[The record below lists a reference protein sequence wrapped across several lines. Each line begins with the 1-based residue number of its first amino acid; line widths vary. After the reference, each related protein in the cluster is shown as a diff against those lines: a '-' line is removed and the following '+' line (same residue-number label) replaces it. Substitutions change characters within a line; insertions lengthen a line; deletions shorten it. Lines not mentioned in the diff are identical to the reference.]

1 MVCHKTIDEKTNCG
15 DLIKN
20 NDAAQWKMNPILN
33 NGGNYINNR
42 KQKNIILKNIILY
55 LNHEFQKCNFLYSE
69 HIEKEITNQYQFVE
83 VLSDLGNFSEIRVT
97 FNGEKDMIFGLSDAP
112 LRPGFELKLILP
124 KVE

>member
-1 MVCHKTIDEKTNCG
+1 
-15 DLIKN
+15 
-20 NDAAQWKMNPILN
+20 MNPILN

-112 LRPGFELKLILP
+112 LRPGFEIKLILP
-124 KVE
+124 MVE